1 MGKQL
6 KEGEPRVRGGGKKWK
21 VGGQAGRD
29 RQEYSQ
35 SLGKTDW
42 ALKGERQ
49 SQAKRQRSGGQQ
61 EERHEMQLSFRVLAG
76 QHLSCPK
83 LWRSWR
89 PAVDRHMLKNPVYLY
104 VNQSMYFLPLSKDQL
119 LQLSGI

>member
-21 VGGQAGRD
+21 VGGQAGKD

-61 EERHEMQLSFRVLAG
+61 EEKTRDAALLS
-76 QHLSCPK
+76 SS
-83 LWRSWR
+83 SW
-89 PAVDRHMLKNPVYLY
+89 AT
-104 VNQSMYFLPLSKDQL
+104 FELSKAL
-119 LQLSGI
+119 AVMETSS